1 MTTTFCDD
9 VVHHLSRLQ
18 GFARKLAGNRS
29 LADDLVQETV
39 LRALVHADQFR
50 PGTNLLAWLMTILR
64 NTYFNEK
71 RRERRLSVFDEKM
84 TASIAHPT
92 NEPEA
97 HLHFSDVAL
106 RFERLPALQREA
118 LMLVGANGFS
128 YELAARIAGCA
139 VGTMKSRVSRA
150 REQLQRLLVDDEDAV
165 TVGPAISVR
174 DLERI
179 TVNA

>member
-18 GFARKLAGNRS
+18 SFARKLAGNRS

-71 RRERRLSVFDEKM
+71 RRDRRLSIFDENM
-84 TASIAHPT
+84 VASIAHPT
-92 NEPEA
+92 NEQES
-97 HLHFSDVAL
+97 LVHFRDVAR
-106 RFERLPALQREA
+106 RFECLPALQREA

-128 YELAARIAGCA
+128 YELAAQIAGCA
-139 VGTMKSRVSRA
+139 IGTMKSRVSRA
-150 REQLQRLLVDDEDAV
+150 RGQLQFMLGNAESAPPDSVA
-165 TVGPAISVR
+165 TVRQRKSFAFAN
-174 DLERI
+174 E
-179 TVNA
+179 